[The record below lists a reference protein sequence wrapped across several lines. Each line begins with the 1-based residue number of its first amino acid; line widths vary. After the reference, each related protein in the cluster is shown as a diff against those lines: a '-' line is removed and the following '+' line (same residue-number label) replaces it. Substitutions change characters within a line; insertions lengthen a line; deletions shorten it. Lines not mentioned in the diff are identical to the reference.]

1 MTHFDQCWSTWLKV
15 SKTYFIF
22 LSLFPDCSSLLFSY
36 QFIDGER
43 EKWLRFFQSN
53 ALYILGN
60 RHRSFCDPR
69 DSLNN
74 DNNYWRQK
82 VGKFH
87 RYTTFPMWYES
98 CKIPLKVR
106 KFHKDFRSQID
117 SLSYI
122 PFPLWLHWVNWRW
135 REHHLEGHEKS
146 PFYLFFF
153 LSLILVPLPLFFY
166 IGILYIL
173 ASGFTDIVAHGLLS
187 HA

>member
-1 MTHFDQCWSTWLKV
+1 M
-15 SKTYFIF
+15 
-22 LSLFPDCSSLLFSY
+22 
-36 QFIDGER
+36 ER
-43 EKWLRFFQSN
+43 EKSDSVFFQSN
-53 ALYILGN
+53 ELYILGN

-74 DNNYWRQK
+74 DNNYWRWK

-87 RYTTFPMWYES
+87 HYTTFPTWYES

-135 REHHLEGHEKS
+135 REYHLEGHEKS
-146 PFYLFFF
+146 PFYLFF
-153 LSLILVPLPLFFY
+153 LSLILVPLPLFYY

-173 ASGFTDIVAHGLLS
+173 ASGFTEIVAHGLLS